1 MFIGIGIGTG
11 FLSGTG
17 TGAIAL
23 TMSGLTDGE
32 ARPGNHASISVAAP
46 DGVTFVSQAWSVG
59 ATSYGTGSNPDDY
72 TADDGG
78 TLRWEA
84 TGDDSLTYRAFALI
98 RRAVAVNT
106 AAPVIQSTGTGL
118 GDTITMTPGTWTG
131 DAGGSFTERL
141 FRNGVPLAVGSPT
154 VSYEID
160 IADSEAVITGTR
172 EYTNSGGTT
181 SVAATGSVTVDDL
194 VAVPDA
200 FDDGDWEFV
209 NGEDAS
215 TLEIN
220 ILARPFDNGSAL
232 TDIEYRVDGGSW
244 VSLGSTETGTYVLPG
259 TVVGT
264 EYDVEIRAVNAE
276 GAGAASSVKSATPA
290 EAPDAFVVGNWTLT
304 NLATGGDARIAI
316 SELSANNG
324 AEITQ
329 IDYRIDGGE
338 WQILTLSPS
347 IGNFDLIDVFTDG
360 VEADV
365 EIRARNIAGE
375 GDTSDVKA
383 VTTTLVT
390 PTLNIV
396 SAVFTGGSGGT
407 PASVATSI
415 EEDGAT
421 GPFTL
426 FGATHVNATT
436 LTAANIEDGTGAAE
450 DTFSI
455 GPEANIADLDDT
467 LSLTTTL
474 PFGARMSLFV
484 RDDADPANE
493 SDVFQIVNIEVDADA
508 PTLSGGSPADN
519 ATDVAVDATP
529 ALTFSKPIFGVAGK
543 DFYLYEDIDTTP
555 VLVET
560 FTFDDATS
568 ATGDNGGSASISG
581 AVITITPGDDMIDGT
596 QHSIRWEAGAVVSS
610 WATPVAANTGDTAYN
625 FTTEAVAVVS
635 GPTLLGTQIVVSGDG
650 VSGLY
655 SFTEAGLDTGKAI
668 LALHICDTGTN
679 SVTSVTIAGVTAS
692 AISGAEG
699 INEARTKT
707 IFYEADIS
715 SGNTAIAIQMDANV
729 SRAIGISVWLGNTT
743 DTFPDT
749 DGYGL
754 ESSGA
759 NVDEAMPLSLAV
771 QNGDYILAA
780 ATFFD
785 NTVEGQVTAT
795 GVTREATDGFAGV
808 TSSGDDCLVESY
820 RHDVT
825 ANETRSISIDKSTGT
840 PPNRQSCAGL
850 VVRLA

>member
-1 MFIGIGIGTG
+1 MRRCLQLILAARRSRGSTF
-11 FLSGTG
+11 S
-17 TGAIAL
+17 IAF
-23 TMSGLTDGE
+23 TGLTDGE
-32 ARPGNHASISVAAP
+32 AVVDDHASIGYTIDP
-46 DGVTFVSQAWSVG
+46 DNGTETVVWGTANDDDAF
-59 ATSYGTGSNPDDY
+59 GTGSAPTDI
-72 TADDGG
+72 ALGDGG
-78 TLRWEA
+78 NLILKVTD
-84 TGDDSLTYRAFALI
+84 GDVTRNLSAPI
-98 RRAVAVNT
+98 RREAAENT
-106 AAPVIQSTGTGL
+106 TAPAIQSTGTGL

-131 DAGGSFTERL
+131 DEGGAFTERL
-141 FRNGVPLAVGSPT
+141 FRDGEPLVVGSPT

-160 IADSEAVITGTR
+160 IADSEAVITGAR

-181 SVAATGSVTVDDL
+181 SVSATGSVTVDDL

-220 ILARPFDNGSAL
+220 ILALPFDNGSAL

-316 SELSANNG
+316 STLPVNNG

-329 IDYRIDGGE
+329 LDYRIDGGE

-347 IGNFDLIDVFTDG
+347 VGNFDLIDVFTDG

-436 LTAANIEDGTGAAE
+436 LTAENIEDGTGAAE
-450 DTFSI
+450 DIFSI

-484 RDDADPANE
+484 RDDAGSPNE
-493 SDVFQIVNIEVDADA
+493 SEVFQIVNIEVDADA
-508 PTLSGGSPADN
+508 PTLSSGSPADN

-529 ALTFSKPIFGVAGK
+529 ALTFSKPIFGVATK
-543 DFYLYEDIDTTP
+543 NFYLYEDIDTTP

-560 FTFDDATS
+560 FTFDNATS

-581 AVITITPGDDMIDGT
+581 AVITITPGADMSGST
-596 QHSIRWEAGAVVSS
+596 QHSIRWEAGAVTSA

-625 FTTEAVAVVS
+625 FTTEAVAGAAFLEHIVGTAGQPTFYSEDTSASFTDTIDVS
-635 GPTLLGTQIVVSGDG
+635 GRTAGDNLIVFCG
-650 VSGLY
+650 VNNGITGLTVNGN
-655 SFTEAGLDTGKAI
+655 SAGSAVVAT
-668 LALHICDTGTN
+668 TFGTN
-679 SVTSVTIAGVTAS
+679 RYITVFQYTLQA
-692 AISGAEG
+692 
-699 INEARTKT
+699 
-707 IFYEADIS
+707 ADIAAGTIDVVLTYSAGKNDCMMDMFLTSGSIADIDTSNHGPS
-715 SGNTAIAIQMDANV
+715 SPGSVAVTPTQATN
-729 SRAIGISVWLGNTT
+729 GIIHVAMGTD
-743 DTFPDT
+743 DTF
-749 DGYGL
+749 DGEGGFAYT
-754 ESSGA
+754 
-759 NVDEAMPLSLAV
+759 AV
-771 QNGDYILAA
+771 ITAREYNFDGDRFGAA
-780 ATFFD
+780 AGIALNAPTSEQTITWTEDGSSFQYA
-785 NTVEGQVTAT
+785 TVAV
-795 GVTREATDGFAGV
+795 V
-808 TSSGDDCLVESY
+808 VE
-820 RHDVT
+820 
-825 ANETRSISIDKSTGT
+825 
-840 PPNRQSCAGL
+840 
-850 VVRLA
+850 

>member
-1 MFIGIGIGTG
+1 MGLG
-11 FLSGTG
+11 LSGFRLGLGARNGGGPPFSIAFTG
-17 TGAIAL
+17 SGVTG
-23 TMSGLTDGE
+23 GE
-32 ARPGNHASISVAAP
+32 ARIGQHASIGYTITP
-46 DGVTFVSQAWSVG
+46 DNGTETVVWGTANDDDAF
-59 ATSYGTGSNPDDY
+59 GTGSAPTDI
-72 TADDGG
+72 ALGDGG
-78 TLRWEA
+78 NLILKVTD
-84 TGDDSLTYRAFALI
+84 GDVTRNLSTPI

-181 SVAATGSVTVDDL
+181 SVSVSGSVTVDDL

-244 VSLGSTETGTYVLPG
+244 VSLGSTETGAYVLPG

-436 LTAANIEDGTGAAE
+436 LTAENIEDGTGAAE
-450 DTFSI
+450 DIFSI

-484 RDDADPANE
+484 RDDAGSPNE
-493 SDVFQIVNIEVDADA
+493 SEVFQIVNIEVDADA
-508 PTLSGGSPADN
+508 PTLSSGSPADN
-519 ATDVAVDATP
+519 ATDVALDATP
-529 ALTFSKPIFGVAGK
+529 ALTFSKAIFGVATK

-581 AVITITPGDDMIDGT
+581 AVITITPGADMSGST
-596 QHSIRWEAGAVVSS
+596 QHSIRWEAGAVTSA
-610 WATPVAANTGDTAYN
+610 WAVPVAANTGDTAYN
-625 FTTEAVAVVS
+625 FTTAEAPVS
-635 GPTLLGTQIVVSGDG
+635 AGPVFLGTQILDATAGS
-650 VSGLY
+650 SGLY

-668 LALHICDTGTN
+668 LALHIVDTGTN

-692 AISGAEG
+692 AISGADG
-699 INEARTKT
+699 ISQLRTKT
-707 IFYEADIS
+707 IFYEADIG

-729 SRAIGISVWLGNTT
+729 SRAIGISVWLGNTS
-743 DTFPDT
+743 DTFADT
-749 DGYGL
+749 GGFDG
-754 ESSGA
+754 A
-759 NVDEAMPLSLAV
+759 QDDTNPMTIDLAV
-771 QNGDYILAA
+771 QDGDYILAA
-780 ATFFD
+780 ATFQN
-785 NTVEGQVTAT
+785 NTELADVSPTNITTEDSAANTNGGNNLA
-795 GVTREATDGFAGV
+795 
-808 TSSGDDCLVESY
+808 LSY
-820 RHDVT
+820 RHDAT
-825 ANETRSISIDKSTGT
+825 TTETRTITIDHTGAA
-840 PPNRQSCAGL
+840 PPSRQSAAA
-850 VVRLA
+850 VAVRLA